1 MRGRRIYAA
10 ILAAMGLL
18 LLTGVKSGGSY
29 DLPDGLEMK
38 KSGFELMSLP
48 EGPSAALPLQALNG
62 VQPPAAME
70 TGGTD
75 AGESAGRAET
85 AAAGESAGQT
95 ENAAGG
101 NAASADSG
109 SGVSQA
115 AQPPAE
121 EKYLGGARLMLLA
134 NQSASQMLSC
144 VIQTKDGSVIVVDGG
159 TPEDA
164 PHLIETVQSLGGRVN
179 AWLVTHLHN
188 DHVGALT
195 TILNMEECPLEI
207 DGIYYSVASQEWYDE
222 NDPTRAQT
230 AAAFMS
236 AIGKVPAEKLHSDI
250 QKGTQIQVGDASV
263 MVMNRRY
270 LLSVDSGNNASVAY
284 MVTVNGRK
292 ILFLGDLGLNGGD
305 LLLQEWSGAD
315 ITCDIVQMAHHG
327 QNGVGENFYQ
337 SVRPKICLWPAPQ
350 WLWDNDNG
358 GGPGSGPWRTLET
371 RSWMEKL
378 GVTQNYCIKDGDQII
393 E

>member
-75 AGESAGRAET
+75 AGESAG
-85 AAAGESAGQT
+85 QT

-115 AQPPAE
+115 AQTPAE

-179 AWLVTHLHN
+179 AWLV
-188 DHVGALT
+188 
-195 TILNMEECPLEI
+195 
-207 DGIYYSVASQEWYDE
+207 SQRS
-222 NDPTRAQT
+222 NKR
-230 AAAFMS
+230 
-236 AIGKVPAEKLHSDI
+236 
-250 QKGTQIQVGDASV
+250 KGE
-263 MVMNRRY
+263 R
-270 LLSVDSGNNASVAY
+270 
-284 MVTVNGRK
+284 
-292 ILFLGDLGLNGGD
+292 
-305 LLLQEWSGAD
+305 
-315 ITCDIVQMAHHG
+315 
-327 QNGVGENFYQ
+327 
-337 SVRPKICLWPAPQ
+337 
-350 WLWDNDNG
+350 
-358 GGPGSGPWRTLET
+358 
-371 RSWMEKL
+371 
-378 GVTQNYCIKDGDQII
+378 
-393 E
+393 